1 MKILSFI
8 AVLTC
13 FICLSSCQSRKST
26 DEDMLK
32 VWENKFLTETDPAK
46 KAAASA
52 QADRYRRKIAEKK
65 KQPKGN

>member
-1 MKILSFI
+1 
-8 AVLTC
+8 
-13 FICLSSCQSRKST
+13 
-26 DEDMLK
+26 MLK

-52 QADRYRRKIAEKK
+52 QADRYRRKVAEKK